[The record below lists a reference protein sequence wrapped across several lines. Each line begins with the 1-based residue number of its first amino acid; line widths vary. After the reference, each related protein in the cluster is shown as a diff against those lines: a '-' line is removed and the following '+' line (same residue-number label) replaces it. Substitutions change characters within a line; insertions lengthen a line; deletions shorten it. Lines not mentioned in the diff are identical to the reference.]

1 MLTMKTKLTATVIL
15 MLLLVP
21 AAFGQSA
28 TTPRAAQSDSQ
39 EQPATRAPQATST
52 PTPRGPEY
60 VEEKGFKT
68 KILEIKYRDPSSLV
82 RVVSNL
88 GSGFRGAAIG
98 ANSDFKTL
106 TIRDFPENI
115 AVIEEAVKRLDTP
128 LAARPDIEFHVHII
142 IASNTPISTEE
153 LPAELA
159 DVVKQL
165 QGTLKYKS
173 YGVMAS
179 SVHRTAEGGQGVSSN
194 GIAESKLF
202 NVSTPGGNPIFYQYG
217 LAPITIRDGA
227 GSASIEI
234 GRFQFSMR
242 IPLNLGGAAQI
253 QYDNVGFNTPVTVRE
268 SEKVVVGTTTMGDKG
283 LIVVVTAKV
292 LKK

>member
-1 MLTMKTKLTATVIL
+1 MRTMKTKLTATIIL
-15 MLLLVP
+15 TLLLVP

-28 TTPRAAQSDSQ
+28 TTPRAAQADQQ
-39 EQPATRAPQATST
+39 ETARAPQAT
-52 PTPRGPEY
+52 PTPSARGPEY

-68 KILEIKYRDPSSLV
+68 KIIEVKYRDPNSLQ
-82 RVVSNL
+82 RVISNL
-88 GSGFRGAAIG
+88 GSGFRGASIG

-128 LAARPDIEFHVHII
+128 TAVRPDIELHVHVI
-142 IASNTPISTEE
+142 IASDTPTPTEA

-159 DVVKQL
+159 DVMKQL

-179 SVHRTAEGGQGVSSN
+179 SVHRAAEGGQGVSNN

-202 NVSTPGGNPIFYQYG
+202 NVSTPGGNPIFYQYA
-217 LAPITIRDGA
+217 LSPLNVRDGA
-227 GSASIEI
+227 GVASIEI

-242 IPLNLGGAAQI
+242 IPLNLGGPSTQI
-253 QYDNVGFNTPVTVRE
+253 QYENVGFNTPVTVRE
-268 SEKVVVGTTTMGDKG
+268 NEKVVVGTTTMGDKG

>member
-1 MLTMKTKLTATVIL
+1 MKTKLTATVIL

-28 TTPRAAQSDSQ
+28 TTPRAATPDQQDS
-39 EQPATRAPQATST
+39 ARAPQATPT
-52 PTPRGPEY
+52 PTARGPEY

-68 KILEIKYRDPSSLV
+68 KILEIKYRDPNSLV

-88 GSGFRGAAIG
+88 GSGFRGAGIG

-142 IASNTPISTEE
+142 IASNTPTSTEE
-153 LPAELA
+153 LPAELT
-159 DVVKQL
+159 DVVRQL

-217 LAPITIRDGA
+217 LAPITIRDIA
-227 GSASIEI
+227 GSTAIEI

-253 QYDNVGFNTPVTVRE
+253 QYENVGFNTPVTARE

-283 LIVVVTAKV
+283 LIVVVTAKI

>member
-1 MLTMKTKLTATVIL
+1 MKTKLTATVIL
-15 MLLLVP
+15 MLLLAP

-28 TTPRAAQSDSQ
+28 TTPRAAAPDPQDS
-39 EQPATRAPQATST
+39 ARAPQATPT

-68 KILEIKYRDPSSLV
+68 KILEIKYRDPVSIH
-82 RVVSNL
+82 RVVTSL
-88 GSGFRGAAIG
+88 GSGFRGAVISS
-98 ANSDFKTL
+98 NSDFKTL

-128 LAARPDIEFHVHII
+128 VAARPDIEFHVHVI
-142 IASNTPISTEE
+142 IASNTPTSTEE

-159 DVVKQL
+159 DVVRQL
-165 QGTLKYKS
+165 QATLKYKS

-179 SVHRTAEGGQGVSSN
+179 SVHRAAEGGQGLSN
-194 GIAESKLF
+194 NGVAESKLF
-202 NVSTPGGNPIFYQYG
+202 NVSTPGGNPIFYQYM
-217 LAPITIRDGA
+217 LSPLTVRDGA
-227 GSASIEI
+227 GSATIDI
-234 GRFQFSMR
+234 GRFSFGMR
-242 IPLNLGGAAQI
+242 IPLNVGGATSPI
-253 QYDNVGFNTPVTVRE
+253 QYENVGFNTPVAIRE
-268 SEKVVVGTTTMGDKG
+268 NEKVVVGTTTMGDKG